1 MPDRAARNA
10 GKKWSSRDKA
20 DLTAALHR
28 GDTLQTAARW
38 LLRPI
43 SETVRMAVELGLL
56 VKPGGRYSIDLYKD
70 DADGDSIETPLAT
83 ENNLEA
89 ARWLHGVLCA
99 QYPGHQVLLR
109 HRVQVIARND

>member
-1 MPDRAARNA
+1 MPDRSALNA
-10 GKKWSSRDKA
+10 GKRSSRDKA
-20 DLTAALHR
+20 DLTAALQS
-28 GDTLQTAARW
+28 GDTLETAARY

-43 SETVRMAVELGLL
+43 DETAKMAVELGLL
-56 VKPGGRYSIDLYKD
+56 VRLGDRYSIDLYKD
-70 DADGDSIETPLAT
+70 DADGGSIETPLAT